1 MEDQN
6 FNNGSNNYQD
16 YTSNGQY
23 QNSYQPQQEPPK
35 QTNVLA
41 IVGMILGIISILAG
55 CCGWYSLFLGIPGI
69 ICSILARKHGKSG
82 MATAGIVCS
91 VIGIILGILM
101 TVMAV
106 AIVGILGSSPEYRE
120 LMQYYGM

>member
-6 FNNGSNNYQD
+6 LSNGSDNYQD
-16 YTSNGQY
+16 YTSNALY

-69 ICSILARKHGKSG
+69 ICSILARKQGKSG

-101 TVMAV
+101 TVLAV
-106 AIVGILGSSPEYRE
+106 GLLAVLGSVPEYQE
-120 LMQYYGM
+120 LLQYYGM